1 MLKKVEKEAIVN
13 NFSSAFNDTPSFLLI
28 NYAGSKVVEFE
39 LLRKEFSKFNTKISV
54 VKNTLLQK
62 ATKNT
67 DFEEHFS
74 KLSGE
79 TAIALLDDNYVDIAK
94 SFMKVKK
101 DIPLFEIKFGYID
114 GNVVTIEELD
124 SISKLPSREGLI
136 GQFVSVLNQPLV
148 KFLYA
153 AKAVPSSLINVINN
167 LKDQK

>member
-1 MLKKVEKEAIVN
+1 M
-13 NFSSAFNDTPSFLLI
+13 
-28 NYAGSKVVEFE
+28 
-39 LLRKEFSKFNTKISV
+39 
-54 VKNTLLQK
+54 
-62 ATKNT
+62 
-67 DFEEHFS
+67 
-74 KLSGE
+74 SGE